1 MSSKMNAFNLSAL
14 LKAAVPALGFSRF
27 AKADEH
33 FVQSN

>member
-1 MSSKMNAFNLSAL
+1 MISKMNAFNLSAL